1 MAEDQDKNY
10 GPEVTKQLSM
20 KHKQGTLLC
29 ARKEDSVR
37 AEWLNL
43 LPFSSEWQNHQQIA
57 ADVADTNTHCL

>member
-43 LPFSSEWQNHQQIA
+43 LPFSSWSGRTISRLLQM
-57 ADVADTNTHCL
+57 